1 MTEDNPSLPRRV
13 DMVNRM
19 TTYDEE
25 RLGELLRL
33 LPPAPTGWVEAAQE
47 LPRARVDLD
56 ALIARAEEDAAFRQ
70 ALVDDLEGALRVAGV
85 EPRPVVIEHLRR
97 RFVA

>member
-1 MTEDNPSLPRRV
+1 
-13 DMVNRM
+13 M

-33 LPPAPTGWVEAAQE
+33 LPPAPPGWVEAAQE
-47 LPRARVDLD
+47 LPRAHADLD
-56 ALIARAEEDAAFRQ
+56 ALIALAERDAAFRQ
-70 ALVDDLEGALRVAGV
+70 ALVDDLEDALRVAGV
-85 EPRPVVIEHLRR
+85 EPRPVVVEHLRR